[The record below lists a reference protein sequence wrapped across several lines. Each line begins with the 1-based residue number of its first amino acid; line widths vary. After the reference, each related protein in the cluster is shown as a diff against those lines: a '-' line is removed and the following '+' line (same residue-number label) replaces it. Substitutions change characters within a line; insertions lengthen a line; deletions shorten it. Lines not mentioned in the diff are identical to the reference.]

1 MRQASVLL
9 LLAFL
14 LPAVKLEAAR
24 PGDDSPAARGLVG
37 QLLVA
42 EPGLTDP
49 NFRKTVVLLVQHDV
63 NGALGLVLN
72 RPYGKAPTGKF
83 LQGLGIPD
91 AEARGEIELCYGGP
105 VQPEIGMVVHSAEYA
120 LPATRRVTSQLSVT
134 SDPEILRA
142 IGTGRGPERAIAILG
157 YAGWGPASSRAR
169 SWPAPGSR
177 SRPIPTWCSSRS
189 DREMAGS
196 REAAWRGLVS
206 LSDPH
211 AAAAPA
217 ARASAMRQ
225 ARD

>member
-1 MRQASVLL
+1 MRQVSVLL
-9 LLAFL
+9 LLALL

-42 EPGLTDP
+42 EPWLTDP
-49 NFRKTVVLLVQHDV
+49 NFRKTVLLLVQHDV

-72 RPYGKAPTGKF
+72 RPYGKALTGKF

-120 LPATRRVTSQLSVT
+120 LPATRRVTMQLSVT

-157 YAGWGPASSRAR
+157 DAGWGP
-169 SWPAPGSR
+169 GQLEGE
-177 SRPIPTWCSSRS
+177 IV
-189 DREMAGS
+189 AGS
-196 REAAWRGLVS
+196 WFTVPADPDLVFAPDPAGKWPEAVKRRGVDL
-206 LSDPH
+206 
-211 AAAAPA
+211 
-217 ARASAMRQ
+217 
-225 ARD
+225 

>member
-14 LPAVKLEAAR
+14 LPTVKLEAAR

-42 EPGLTDP
+42 EPGLGDP
-49 NFRKTVVLLVQHDV
+49 NFWKTVVLLVQHDV

-72 RPYGKAPTGKF
+72 RPYGKAPAGEL

-142 IGTGRGPERAIAILG
+142 IGTGRGPGQLESEIV
-157 YAGWGPASSRAR
+157 
-169 SWPAPGSR
+169 
-177 SRPIPTWCSSRS
+177 
-189 DREMAGS
+189 AGS
-196 REAAWRGLVS
+196 WFTVPADPDLVFAPDPAGKWPEAVKRRGVDL
-206 LSDPH
+206 
-211 AAAAPA
+211 
-217 ARASAMRQ
+217 
-225 ARD
+225 